1 MLESS
6 TKLNDEMKDVK
17 LKIGK
22 VSSALIIA
30 LLLAAASSI
39 AIAVAPTLSKPE
51 TVTIISPLGIYSNPE
66 CTQEITSIDLGSAHK
81 GEWTEQLCIY
91 VKNLGDTTV
100 SLDAHSDLDITIG
113 TVYFGFNK
121 KTLAPSEVCPI
132 SISCLVNENA
142 TAGTYSF
149 NIYIDAIA

>member
-1 MLESS
+1 MLESP
-6 TKLNDEMKDVK
+6 TKLNDDVK

-22 VSSALIIA
+22 TSSALIIA
-30 LLLAAASSI
+30 LLLAASSI
-39 AIAVAPTLSKPE
+39 AIAVAYTLPKPA
-51 TVTIISPLGIYSNPE
+51 TVTIISLLGVYGDPE

-100 SLDAHSDLDITIG
+100 SLDAHSDLDLTIG